1 MAEFVAPVLP
11 EEELALQVLVPP
23 PLPRPRIPT
32 HNHRPPRHPHIPT
45 IQLFSNIKFDFIILT
60 FYLKLRILLT
70 SSSLA
75 AIVLK
80 KINY

>member
-1 MAEFVAPVLP
+1 MAPVLP

-32 HNHRPPRHPHIPT
+32 HNLRPPHHPHIPT
-45 IQLFSNIKFDFIILT
+45 IQLFSNIKFDYIILT
-60 FYLKLRILLT
+60 FILKLRIILT

-80 KINY
+80 RINY